1 MRKIAVLTMFC
12 VVGLV
17 SSAQAVKPPHPQ
29 HPAHPAKSHPKSC
42 AARAEGYDASGTL
55 ILASLSPAAGH
66 HRYSGTIEVT
76 VTRANHRAAKGDQTF
91 TLTDARVVFH
101 HGVNATAPGAGSRV
115 GLHGKITELPKG
127 CSTTGFSP
135 TITVR
140 NVDIRTAKPVKP

>member
-1 MRKIAVLTMFC
+1 MRKIAVLTMFG

-17 SSAQAVKPPHPQ
+17 GSAQAVKPPHPQ
-29 HPAHPAKSHPKSC
+29 HPATSHPKSC

-55 ILASLSPAAGH
+55 VLASLSPAAGH
-66 HRYSGTIEVT
+66 HRYSGTIEVI

-101 HGVNATAPGAGSRV
+101 HGVNATAPAAGSRV

-140 NVDIRTAKPVKP
+140 NVDIRTAKLVKP